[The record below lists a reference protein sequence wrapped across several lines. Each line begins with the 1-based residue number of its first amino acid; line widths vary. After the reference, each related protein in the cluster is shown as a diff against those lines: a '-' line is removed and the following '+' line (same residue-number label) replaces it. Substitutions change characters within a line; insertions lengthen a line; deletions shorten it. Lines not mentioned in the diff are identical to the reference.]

1 MHIKAGQPRFAL
13 ASRRKEIAMTTSHLV
28 AHLRALWRTER
39 MVAELRMRRV
49 LTNLG
54 LQAFAVLIA
63 ACALLLFELAAYF
76 ALVQRWDAIVSAVA
90 LGLVDVVLAGLIG
103 VLALRRPVARELALA
118 HDVHHQA
125 IAAFE
130 AELQESDG
138 HASIRAAIESAV
150 IPALVPPHPTGDRTR
165 AQAPGRNDHK
175 GRCLT
180 PEKHHKAA
188 TTASVRRVV

>member
-1 MHIKAGQPRFAL
+1 
-13 ASRRKEIAMTTSHLV
+13 MTTSHLV
-28 AHLRALWRTER
+28 SHLRALRRTER
-39 MVAELRMRRV
+39 IVAELRMKRM

-90 LGLVDVVLAGLIG
+90 LGCVDVVLAGLIAL
-103 VLALRRPVARELALA
+103 LAVRRPFTRELALA

-125 IAAFE
+125 LAAFE
-130 AELQESDG
+130 AELQDVDS

-150 IPALVPPHPTGDRTR
+150 VPALVPLIPLVIERLHRR
-165 AQAPGRNDHK
+165 LA
-175 GRCLT
+175 
-180 PEKHHKAA
+180 E
-188 TTASVRRVV
+188 TTANEAA